1 MLLLL
6 LRANTFLTLWLFVLA
21 SKSGESLQHLHM
33 VALDFRRSILQLSPC
48 IFPWKLMSSCYVNLH
63 ANEYHQPDEDILI
76 AYICIQGTHLHSR
89 FNHLNVLC
97 NLTRR
102 VPIWLPCTYAK
113 WMPWVFEEILALLL
127 GESWIPFNW
136 FCALTVPN
144 HSLITF
150 IGVCFV
156 KACGHDNQSLRTR
169 CLRKFWV
176 EGSSANHHKLECEAS
191 LIGN

>member
-1 MLLLL
+1 MYRRGWLESWTTHESLVKYDDEERFRTRNMLLLL

-127 GESWIPFNW
+127 GVWPWQSITSYSM
-136 FCALTVPN
+136 LT
-144 HSLITF
+144 
-150 IGVCFV
+150 
-156 KACGHDNQSLRTR
+156 
-169 CLRKFWV
+169 
-176 EGSSANHHKLECEAS
+176 
-191 LIGN
+191 

>member
-102 VPIWLPCTYAK
+102 VPIWLPCTYANECPEYLRK
-113 WMPWVFEEILALLL
+113 
-127 GESWIPFNW
+127 
-136 FCALTVPN
+136 
-144 HSLITF
+144 SLHY
-150 IGVCFV
+150 CS
-156 KACGHDNQSLRTR
+156 ACGHDNQSLRTR